1 MAEQL
6 QPTGAAAGLAALQ
19 RTASEVALLKKAVTP
34 RLQAQGQN
42 LVSQGRSI
50 ESRESELA
58 HERRDLVT
66 ADSELLSI
74 RVSSCATAPLQ
85 NRETQRVIRAHVATV
100 GRGRRRAFRRRFS
113 AARGVANHGSQ
124 VSALHLGPG
133 KRCCRWAGPSAPS
146 RGLQL
151 QRSSCRRRTV
161 CSPLLPRLRPSL
173 PRCLALALTAG
184 GASCLA
190 ECVDLQ
196 SNCAAFLAA
205 GYDCSFDLTPMV
217 SLKQCE
223 ASRLIV

>member
-74 RVSSCATAPLQ
+74 QSAKLCSAVVLPGDGEGEGEGEGERWSRVACL
-85 NRETQRVIRAHVATV
+85 V
-100 GRGRRRAFRRRFS
+100 G
-113 AARGVANHGSQ
+113 
-124 VSALHLGPG
+124 
-133 KRCCRWAGPSAPS
+133 
-146 RGLQL
+146 
-151 QRSSCRRRTV
+151 
-161 CSPLLPRLRPSL
+161 
-173 PRCLALALTAG
+173 
-184 GASCLA
+184 
-190 ECVDLQ
+190 
-196 SNCAAFLAA
+196 
-205 GYDCSFDLTPMV
+205 
-217 SLKQCE
+217 
-223 ASRLIV
+223 